1 LATSITF
8 NSQETDGSWAG
19 ILDSGVGE
27 MSEAQISTTDSGK
40 PKTLPTDNTKDTKPS
55 TRPLGTD
62 ASHTDESDH
71 HEDPAAGLRAQV
83 YAKPAD
89 RKSGKKPDDGDNNPA
104 LAAVAVG
111 TILRIKNG
119 SYSEQAVVQQQLYG
133 GKMLLLRDDKLKDAV
148 GPYTPAPGETKL
160 SQIPG
165 TDLFMGHDNVVV
177 RYDRDRN
184 TFQRMFGYNLVLADQ
199 VTAQGEVTLPGSK
212 DEQRVTSGRIETVQR
227 PDGTEMRYP
236 SNYDWGQKNIN
247 SLPLY
252 SERFHPSGSMKV
264 IRGANGEAL
273 LVDRAG
279 TVLKPDEAGDLR
291 VLTDVKVTKI
301 GNLPSAYQYLDAE
314 TAKFKLPKDRIAG
327 MSNGVQFMQTAEG
340 EQLIA
345 YGNLAGASQEY
356 TPKPGERL
364 RPITIDGT
372 TYYRSVERGGVV
384 ERQSDGTY
392 RLRPEFSLRLPYPS
406 PPGENLTQPRDIV
419 IPGGEPQQGPA
430 RPQREGSLAVQE
442 TGAGPA
448 DRSGLS
454 SFDDLTM
461 RDRIMDLRG
470 QRVRTRDENRE
481 LAALE
486 MVRSQ
491 MEADPKARTEFAE
504 RLAKL
509 RELGGLAGVAIIVT
523 AALEFCASRNGKQN
537 DAAIRATVQ

>member
-8 NSQETDGSWAG
+8 NSQETDGSWTG
-19 ILDSGVGE
+19 ILDSGVAE
-27 MSEAQISTTDSGK
+27 MIEAQVSTTDSGK
-40 PKTLPTDNTKDTKPS
+40 PKTLPTDTTKDTKPS
-55 TRPLGTD
+55 ARPLGTD

-83 YAKPAD
+83 YAKPPD
-89 RKSGKKPDDGDNNPA
+89 RKSEKKPDDGDNNPA

-111 TILRIKNG
+111 TILRVKNG
-119 SYSEQAVVQQQLYG
+119 SWRDQVVVQQELYG
-133 GKMLLLRDDKLKDAV
+133 GKMLLLRNERLKDAV

-165 TDLFMGHDNVVV
+165 TDLYMGHDNVVV
-177 RYDRDRN
+177 KYDRDKN
-184 TFQRMFGYNLVLADQ
+184 TFERMFGYNLVLADQ
-199 VTAQGEVTLPGSK
+199 VTAQKEVTMPGPK
-212 DEQRVTSGRIETVQR
+212 DEQRVTQGGNDRIQR
-227 PDGTEMRYP
+227 PDGTEMQFP
-236 SNYDWGQKNIN
+236 THYDWGQNPN

-252 SERFHPSGSMKV
+252 SDRYPRASMKV
-264 IRGANGEAL
+264 IRGGNGEAL
-273 LVDRAG
+273 LVDPAG
-279 TVLKPDEAGDLR
+279 TVLRPDEAGDLR
-291 VLTDVKVTKI
+291 VLKDVKVTKI
-301 GNLPSAYQYLDAE
+301 GNLPSAYKYLDVG
-314 TAKFKLPKDRIAG
+314 TGKFNLPKDRFAG
-327 MSNGVQFMQTAEG
+327 TSDGMQFMQTADG

-345 YGNLAGASQEY
+345 YTHLAGARQEY

-372 TYYRSVERGGVV
+372 TYFRSVERGGVV

-406 PPGENLTQPRDIV
+406 PPGENLTQPHDIV
-419 IPGGEPQQGPA
+419 IPGGEPQPGPA

-442 TGAGPA
+442 TAAGPT

-509 RELGGLAGVAIIVT
+509 RELSGLAGVAIIVT

-537 DAAIRATVQ
+537 DAAIRAIVQ